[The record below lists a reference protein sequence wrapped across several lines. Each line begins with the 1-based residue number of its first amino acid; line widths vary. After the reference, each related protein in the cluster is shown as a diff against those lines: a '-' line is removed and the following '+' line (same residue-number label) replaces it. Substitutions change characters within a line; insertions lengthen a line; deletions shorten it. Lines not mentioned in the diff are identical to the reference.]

1 MTDEAD
7 VTGVTGETDVT
18 DYEIADSAESWP
30 VLESRVLAR
39 GGITAY
45 QEDLVLM
52 VDGSR
57 ARRQYTTHHGAV
69 GVVVLDD
76 EDRMLT
82 LRQYRHPVRRLL
94 WELPA
99 GLLDKQGEHPLA
111 AAKRELYEEAH
122 LQAAEWRVL
131 VDYFNSSG
139 TSDEATRIFA
149 ARGVAAADGE
159 RFALEGE
166 EAGIV
171 TRWVPVSE
179 MVERVLDGRVGTSSL
194 AVAVCALRAA
204 LTRPGGWDS
213 LRPADA
219 PWPARPF

>member
-1 MTDEAD
+1 
-7 VTGVTGETDVT
+7 VTEPE
-18 DYEIADSAESWP
+18 YEIEDTPESWP
-30 VLESRVLAR
+30 VLSSTVLAE

-45 QEDLVLM
+45 HEDLVRM
-52 VDGSR
+52 VDGTE

-69 GVVVLDD
+69 GVIVLD
-76 EDRMLT
+76 EDGRMLT

-99 GLLDKQGEHPLA
+99 GLLDKSGEPPLE

-139 TSDEATRIFA
+139 TADEATRIFV
-149 ARGVAAADGE
+149 ARGISAADGE
-159 RFALEGE
+159 QFAREGE

-171 TRWVPVSE
+171 AQWIPLDE
-179 MVERVLDGRVGTSSL
+179 MAARVLDGRVGTSSMV
-194 AVAVCALRAA
+194 AAVCSLKVA

>member
-1 MTDEAD
+1 MTEP
-7 VTGVTGETDVT
+7 EF
-18 DYEIADSAESWP
+18 EIEDTPESWP
-30 VLESRVLAR
+30 VLKSRVLAE
-39 GGITAY
+39 GGISAY
-45 QEDLVLM
+45 HEDLVRM
-52 VDGSR
+52 VDGTE

-69 GVVVLDD
+69 GVIVLD
-76 EDRMLT
+76 EDGRMLT

-99 GLLDKQGEHPLA
+99 GLLDQPGEPPLA
-111 AAKRELYEEAH
+111 AAERELYEEAH

-139 TSDEATRIFA
+139 TSDEATRIFV
-149 ARGVAAADGE
+149 ARGISEADGE
-159 RFALEGE
+159 QFARQGE

-171 TRWVPVSE
+171 VRWIPLAE
-179 MVERVLDGRVGTSSL
+179 MVERVLDGRVGTSSM
-194 AVAVCALRAA
+194 VSAVCALQVA

>member
-1 MTDEAD
+1 MTE
-7 VTGVTGETDVT
+7 
-18 DYEIADSAESWP
+18 YEIEDRPESWP
-30 VLESRVLAR
+30 VLDGKVLAE
-39 GGITAY
+39 GGITTY
-45 QEDLVLM
+45 REDLVRM
-52 VDGSR
+52 VDGTE

-69 GVVVLDD
+69 AVVVLDD
-76 EDRMLT
+76 TGRMLT

-99 GLLDKQGEHPLA
+99 GLLDKPGEHPLE

-139 TSDEATRIFA
+139 TADEATRVFV

-159 RFALEGE
+159 PFAREGE

-171 TRWVPVSE
+171 TQWVPVSD
-179 MVERVLDGRVGTSSL
+179 MAARVLDGRVGTSSI
-194 AVAVCALRAA
+194 VASVPALQLA

-219 PWPARPF
+219 PWPARPY

>member
-1 MTDEAD
+1 MTEP
-7 VTGVTGETDVT
+7 E
-18 DYEIADSAESWP
+18 YEIEDTPESWP
-30 VLESRVLAR
+30 VLSSRVLAE
-39 GGITAY
+39 GGISAY
-45 QEDLVLM
+45 HEDLVRM
-52 VDGSR
+52 VDGTE

-69 GVVVLDD
+69 GVIALDD
-76 EDRMLT
+76 EGRMLT

-99 GLLDKQGEHPLA
+99 GLLDKPGEHPLE

-139 TSDEATRIFA
+139 TSDEATRIFV
-149 ARGVAAADGE
+149 ARGVSAADGE
-159 RFALEGE
+159 QYAREGE

-171 TRWVPVSE
+171 AQWMPLDE
-179 MVERVLDGRVGTSSL
+179 MVERVLDGRVGTSSM
-194 AVAVCALRAA
+194 VASVCSLKVA
-204 LTRPGGWDS
+204 LTRPGGWDA

>member
-1 MTDEAD
+1 M
-7 VTGVTGETDVT
+7 T
-18 DYEIADSAESWP
+18 DYEIEDVAESWP
-30 VLESRVLAR
+30 VPESRVLAE
-39 GGITAY
+39 GGISAY
-45 QEDLVLM
+45 HEDLVRM
-52 VDGSR
+52 VDGTE

-76 EDRMLT
+76 EGRMLT

-99 GLLDKQGEHPLA
+99 GLLDKRGEHPLE

-149 ARGVAAADGE
+149 ARGVSAADGE
-159 RFALEGE
+159 QFAREGE

-171 TRWVPVSE
+171 AQWIPVAD
-179 MVERVLDGRVGTSSL
+179 MVERVLDGRVGTSSM
-194 AVAVCALRAA
+194 VASVCALQVA
-204 LTRPGGWDS
+204 LSRPGGWDS

>member
-1 MTDEAD
+1 MTAYDIE
-7 VTGVTGETDVT
+7 
-18 DYEIADSAESWP
+18 EIEDRPESWP
-30 VLESRVLAR
+30 VRDGRVLAE

-45 QEDLVLM
+45 REDLVRM
-52 VDGSR
+52 VDGSE

-69 GVVVLDD
+69 AVVALDG
-76 EDRMLT
+76 EGRILT

-99 GLLDKQGEHPLA
+99 GLLDKPGEHPLEA
-111 AAKRELYEEAH
+111 ARRELYEEAH

-139 TSDEATRIFA
+139 TADEATRVFA
-149 ARGVAAADGE
+149 ARGVTEADGE
-159 RFALEGE
+159 QFTREAE
-166 EAGIV
+166 EAGII
-171 TRWVPVSE
+171 TRWVPLSA
-179 MVERVLDGRVGTSSL
+179 MLERVLDGRVGTSSMVA
-194 AVAVCALRAA
+194 AVPALHAA

>member
-1 MTDEAD
+1 MSEF
-7 VTGVTGETDVT
+7 
-18 DYEIADSAESWP
+18 EIEDSPESWP
-30 VLESRVLAR
+30 VLDSRVLAE

-45 QEDLVLM
+45 HEDLVRM
-52 VDGSR
+52 VDGTE

-69 GVVVLDD
+69 GVVALDD
-76 EDRMLT
+76 EGRMLT

-99 GLLDKQGEHPLA
+99 GLLDKPGEPPLEA
-111 AAKRELYEEAH
+111 ARRELYEEAH

-139 TSDEATRIFA
+139 TSDEATRIFV
-149 ARGVAAADGE
+149 ARGISDADGE
-159 RFALEGE
+159 QFAREGE

-171 TRWVPVSE
+171 AQWIPVDE
-179 MVERVLDGRVGTSSL
+179 MVERVLDGRVGTSSMVA
-194 AVAVCALRAA
+194 AVSALRVA
-204 LTRPGGWDS
+204 LTRPGGWDA

>member
-1 MTDEAD
+1 MTDETEDTTEHVEQPAY
-7 VTGVTGETDVT
+7 VIE
-18 DYEIADSAESWP
+18 DSAESWP
-30 VLESRVLAR
+30 VLESRVLAE

-45 QEDLVLM
+45 HEDLVRM
-52 VDGSR
+52 IDGTE

-69 GVVVLDD
+69 GVVALDNAG
-76 EDRMLT
+76 RMLT

-99 GLLDKQGEHPLA
+99 GLLDKPGEHPLE

-122 LQAAEWRVL
+122 LQALDWRVL
-131 VDYFNSSG
+131 IDYFNSAG
-139 TSDEATRIFA
+139 TADEATRIFV
-149 ARGVAAADGE
+149 ARGVSPADGE
-159 RFALEGE
+159 PFAREGE

-171 TRWVPVSE
+171 ARWVPVQD
-179 MVERVLDGRVGTSSL
+179 MVERVLDGRVSTSSSV
-194 AVAVCALRAA
+194 AAVCALQVA
-204 LTRPGGWDS
+204 LTRPGGLDA

>member
-1 MTDEAD
+1 MSDEI
-7 VTGVTGETDVT
+7 E
-18 DYEIADSAESWP
+18 YEIEDSAESWP
-30 VLESRVLAR
+30 VLEGRVLAE

-45 QEDLVLM
+45 REDLVRM
-52 VDGSR
+52 VDGTE

-69 GVVVLDD
+69 GVIVLD
-76 EDRMLT
+76 ELGRMLT

-99 GLLDKQGEHPLA
+99 GLLDKSGEPPLEA
-111 AAKRELYEEAH
+111 ARRELYEEAH

-139 TSDEATRIFA
+139 TADEATRIFV
-149 ARGVAAADGE
+149 ARGITDADGE
-159 RFALEGE
+159 QFAREGE

-171 TRWVPVSE
+171 AQWIAVE
-179 MVERVLDGRVGTSSL
+179 GMVERVLDGRVGTSSMV
-194 AVAVCALRAA
+194 AAVCALRVA

-213 LRPADA
+213 LRAADA

>member
-1 MTDEAD
+1 MTEA
-7 VTGVTGETDVT
+7 E
-18 DYEIADSAESWP
+18 YEIEDTPESWP
-30 VLESRVLAR
+30 VRSSKVLAE
-39 GGITAY
+39 GGISAY
-45 QEDLVLM
+45 HEDVVRM
-52 VDGSR
+52 IDGTE

-69 GVVVLDD
+69 GVIALD
-76 EDRMLT
+76 EEGRMLT

-99 GLLDKQGEHPLA
+99 GLLDKPGEHPLE

-139 TSDEATRIFA
+139 TSDEATRIFV
-149 ARGVAAADGE
+149 ARGVCAADGE
-159 RFALEGE
+159 QFAREGE

-171 TRWVPVSE
+171 AQWIPLEE
-179 MVERVLDGRVGTSSL
+179 MVARVLDGRVGTSSM
-194 AVAVCALRAA
+194 VASVCSLQVV

>member
-1 MTDEAD
+1 MTDETARAEYD
-7 VTGVTGETDVT
+7 IED
-18 DYEIADSAESWP
+18 APESWP
-30 VLESRVLAR
+30 VLSSKVLAE
-39 GGITAY
+39 GGISAY
-45 QEDLVLM
+45 QEDLVRM
-52 VDGSR
+52 IDGTE

-69 GVVVLDD
+69 GVIALDD
-76 EDRMLT
+76 EGRMLT

-99 GLLDKQGEHPLA
+99 GLLDKPGEHPLE

-139 TSDEATRIFA
+139 TSDEATRIFV
-149 ARGVAAADGE
+149 ARGVSAADGE
-159 RFALEGE
+159 QFAREGE

-171 TRWVPVSE
+171 AQWIPLEE
-179 MVERVLDGRVGTSSL
+179 MVARVLDGRVGTSSM
-194 AVAVCALRAA
+194 VASVCSLQVA
-204 LTRPGGWDS
+204 LTRPGGWDA

>member
-1 MTDEAD
+1 MTDEMTEAEYQIED
-7 VTGVTGETDVT
+7 TP
-18 DYEIADSAESWP
+18 ESWP
-30 VLESRVLAR
+30 VLSSKVLAE
-39 GGITAY
+39 GGISAY
-45 QEDLVLM
+45 HEDLVRM
-52 VDGSR
+52 VDGTE

-69 GVVVLDD
+69 GVVALDD
-76 EDRMLT
+76 AGRMLT

-99 GLLDKQGEHPLA
+99 GLLDKPGEHPLE

-139 TSDEATRIFA
+139 TSDEATRIFV
-149 ARGVAAADGE
+149 ARGVSAADGE
-159 RFALEGE
+159 QFAREGE

-171 TRWVPVSE
+171 AQWTPLEE
-179 MVERVLDGRVGTSSL
+179 MVARVLDGRVGTSSM
-194 AVAVCALRAA
+194 VASVCSLQVA